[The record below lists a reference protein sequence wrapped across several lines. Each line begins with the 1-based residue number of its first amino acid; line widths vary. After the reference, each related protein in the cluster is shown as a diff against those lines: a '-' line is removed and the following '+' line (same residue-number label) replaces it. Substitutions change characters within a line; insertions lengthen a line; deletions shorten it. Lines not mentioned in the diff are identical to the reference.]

1 MCIRDRYYL
10 AKKDHTIT
18 PNERSMLDLQARSYG
33 ITEERRVYL
42 EQWYDGMWEKGGSN
56 NDLARKYGKSG
67 INMMGV
73 FSTTGEAPINE
84 GEILEAFNRMDTN
97 KDDVISKDEFSEAP
111 EVSKL
116 PQESQEELFDTID
129 LNGTGLF
136 SLMSSESKRRSPNRR
151 FSPSTKNRCTWKPT
165 RWRWRISSSPTT
177 NAKC

>member
-1 MCIRDRYYL
+1 MYYL

-73 FSTTGEAPINE
+73 FSTRARP
-84 GEILEAFNRMDTN
+84 R
-97 KDDVISKDEFSEAP
+97 
-111 EVSKL
+111 
-116 PQESQEELFDTID
+116 
-129 LNGTGLF
+129 
-136 SLMSSESKRRSPNRR
+136 
-151 FSPSTKNRCTWKPT
+151 STKAKFWKRSTAWTPT
-165 RWRWRISSSPTT
+165 RTT
-177 NAKC
+177 

>member
-1 MCIRDRYYL
+1 MV
-10 AKKDHTIT
+10 
-18 PNERSMLDLQARSYG
+18 
-33 ITEERRVYL
+33 RRH
-42 EQWYDGMWEKGGSN
+42 GEKGGSN

-116 PQESQEELFDTID
+116 PA
-129 LNGTGLF
+129 G
-136 SLMSSESKRRSPNRR
+136 
-151 FSPSTKNRCTWKPT
+151 
-165 RWRWRISSSPTT
+165 ISRGIVRYDRP
-177 NAKC
+177 